1 MPHSP
6 FGSGDADDAAT
17 SAATHPP
24 SADDASGG
32 TGESPAPAL
41 LTDLYQLTML
51 QAYLE
56 RGMEEPA
63 VFEFFVRQLP
73 ERRNFLIAAGLEQL
87 LEYLET
93 LRFEPRDLGWLEST
107 GRFAP
112 GFIRRLARL
121 RFTGDVDAV
130 PEGTV
135 CFADQPIVRV
145 TAPLPEAQF
154 IESRLINLLHF
165 ETLIASKAARCVLAA
180 GGRPL
185 VDFGLRRAHGA
196 EAGALAARAAYLAGF
211 HGTATV
217 EAGRRFGIP
226 LSGTMAHSFVQAHR
240 SQIDAFRH
248 FVDCFPDDNTLLIDT
263 FDTLQG
269 ARTVV
274 TLAQQLR
281 PSGKRIRAVR
291 IDSGDLAQASRDV
304 RAILDQG
311 GCGDVGIFVSGNLDE
326 SAIADLVARRAP
338 VDGFG
343 VGTRLDVSA
352 DAPALDCVYKLQE
365 YAGRAT
371 RKRSAGKATWPG
383 RKQIERH
390 RDAQGVLARD
400 AIVLEEEPRR
410 GERLLMP
417 VMRGGRRVGPPP
429 TLAVARGHAQRELAS
444 LPPRLRSLD
453 PGEAIPVEISSGIR
467 ALARTIDGE

>member
-1 MPHSP
+1 MRPETDPPSR
-6 FGSGDADDAAT
+6 DDAT
-17 SAATHPP
+17 
-24 SADDASGG
+24 GG
-32 TGESPAPAL
+32 AGESPAPTL
-41 LTDLYQLTML
+41 LTDLYQPTML

-56 RGMEEPA
+56 RGMEAPA

-73 ERRNFLIAAGLEQL
+73 ERRSFLIAAGLEQL
-87 LEYLET
+87 LDYLET
-93 LRFEPRDLGWLEST
+93 LRFSPRELGWMEST
-107 GRFAP
+107 ARFSP
-112 GFIRRLARL
+112 DFLRRLERF
-121 RFTGDVDAV
+121 RFTGDVDAI

-135 CFADQPIVRV
+135 CFAEQPIVRI

-180 GGRPL
+180 GGRTL

-226 LSGTMAHSFVQAHR
+226 LFGTMAHSFVQAHR
-240 SQIDAFRH
+240 SELDAFRH
-248 FVDCFPDDNTLLIDT
+248 FVDCFPGDNTLLIDT
-263 FDTLQG
+263 YDTLQG

-274 TLAQQLR
+274 ALAQELR
-281 PSGKRIRAVR
+281 PSGKRLRAVR
-291 IDSGDLAQASRDV
+291 IDSGDLAQAARDV

-326 SAIADLVARRAP
+326 SAIADLVVRRVP

-352 DAPALDCVYKLQE
+352 DAPTLDVVYKLQE

-383 RKQIERH
+383 RKQVERH
-390 RDAQGVLARD
+390 RDAQGVMTGD
-400 AIVLEEEPRR
+400 AVVLEEEPHC
-410 GERLLMP
+410 GERLLRP
-417 VMRGGRRVGPPP
+417 VMRSGRRVAPSP
-429 TLAVARGHAQRELAS
+429 TLTVAREHARRELAS
-444 LPPRLRSLD
+444 LPPPLRSLESRAAFTVD
-453 PGEAIPVEISSGIR
+453 ISSRIR
-467 ALARTIDGE
+467 ELAVAVDTA

>member
-1 MPHSP
+1 MRPETDPPSR
-6 FGSGDADDAAT
+6 DDAT
-17 SAATHPP
+17 
-24 SADDASGG
+24 GG
-32 TGESPAPAL
+32 AGESPAPTL

-56 RGMEEPA
+56 RGMEAPA

-73 ERRNFLIAAGLEQL
+73 ERRSFLIAAGLEQL
-87 LEYLET
+87 LDYLET
-93 LRFEPRDLGWLEST
+93 LRFSPRELGWMEST
-107 GRFAP
+107 ARFSP
-112 GFIRRLARL
+112 DFLRRLERF
-121 RFTGDVDAV
+121 RFTGDVDAI

-135 CFADQPIVRV
+135 CFAEQPIVRI

-180 GGRPL
+180 GGRTL

-226 LSGTMAHSFVQAHR
+226 LFGTMAHSFVQAHR
-240 SQIDAFRH
+240 SELDAFRH
-248 FVDCFPDDNTLLIDT
+248 FVDCFPGDNTLLIDT
-263 FDTLQG
+263 YDTLQG

-274 TLAQQLR
+274 ALAQELR
-281 PSGKRIRAVR
+281 PSGKRLRAVR
-291 IDSGDLAQASRDV
+291 IDSGDLAQAARDV

-326 SAIADLVARRAP
+326 SAIADLVVRRVP

-352 DAPALDCVYKLQE
+352 DAPTLDVVYKLQE

-383 RKQIERH
+383 RKQVERH
-390 RDAQGVLARD
+390 RDAQGVMTGD
-400 AIVLEEEPRR
+400 AVVLEEEPRC
-410 GERLLMP
+410 GERLLRP
-417 VMRGGRRVGPPP
+417 VMRSGRRVAPSP
-429 TLAVARGHAQRELAS
+429 TLTVAREHARRELAS
-444 LPPRLRSLD
+444 LPPPLRSLESRAAFTVD
-453 PGEAIPVEISSGIR
+453 ISSRIR
-467 ALARTIDGE
+467 ELAVAVDTA

>member
-1 MPHSP
+1 MRPETDPPSR
-6 FGSGDADDAAT
+6 DDAT
-17 SAATHPP
+17 
-24 SADDASGG
+24 GG
-32 TGESPAPAL
+32 AGESPAPPL

-56 RGMEEPA
+56 RGMEAPA

-73 ERRNFLIAAGLEQL
+73 ERRSFLIAAGLEQL
-87 LEYLET
+87 LDYLET
-93 LRFEPRDLGWLEST
+93 LRFSPRELAWLEST
-107 GRFAP
+107 ARFSPDFLGRLERF
-112 GFIRRLARL
+112 
-121 RFTGDVDAV
+121 RFTGDVDAI

-135 CFADQPIVRV
+135 CFAEQPIVRI

-180 GGRPL
+180 GGRTL

-226 LSGTMAHSFVQAHR
+226 LFGTMAHSFVQAHR
-240 SQIDAFRH
+240 SELDAFRH
-248 FVDCFPDDNTLLIDT
+248 FVDCFPGDNTLLIDT
-263 FDTLQG
+263 YDTLQG

-274 TLAQQLR
+274 ALAQELR
-281 PSGKRIRAVR
+281 PSGKRLRAVR
-291 IDSGDLAQASRDV
+291 IDSGDLAQAARDV

-326 SAIADLVARRAP
+326 SAIADLVTRGVP

-352 DAPALDCVYKLQE
+352 DAPTLDVVYKLQE

-390 RDAQGVLARD
+390 RDAQGVMTGD
-400 AIVLEEEPRR
+400 AVVLEEEPRC
-410 GERLLMP
+410 GERLLRP
-417 VMRGGRRVGPPP
+417 VMRSGRRVAPSP
-429 TLAVARGHAQRELAS
+429 TLTVAREHARRELAS
-444 LPPRLRSLD
+444 LPPPLRSLESRAAFTVD
-453 PGEAIPVEISSGIR
+453 ISSRIR
-467 ALARTIDGE
+467 ELAVAVDTA

>member
-1 MPHSP
+1 MRPETDPPSR
-6 FGSGDADDAAT
+6 DDAT
-17 SAATHPP
+17 
-24 SADDASGG
+24 GG
-32 TGESPAPAL
+32 AGESPAPTL

-56 RGMEEPA
+56 RGMEAPA

-73 ERRNFLIAAGLEQL
+73 ERRSFLIAAGLEQL
-87 LEYLET
+87 LDYLET
-93 LRFEPRDLGWLEST
+93 LRFSPRELGWMEST
-107 GRFAP
+107 ARFSP
-112 GFIRRLARL
+112 DFLRRLERF
-121 RFTGDVDAV
+121 RFTGDVDAI

-135 CFADQPIVRV
+135 CFAEQPIVRI

-180 GGRPL
+180 GGRTL

-226 LSGTMAHSFVQAHR
+226 LFGTMAHSFVQAHR
-240 SQIDAFRH
+240 SELDAFRH
-248 FVDCFPDDNTLLIDT
+248 FVDCFPGDNTLLIDT
-263 FDTLQG
+263 YDTLQG

-274 TLAQQLR
+274 ALAQELR
-281 PSGKRIRAVR
+281 PSGKRLRAVR
-291 IDSGDLAQASRDV
+291 IDSGDLAQAARDV

-326 SAIADLVARRAP
+326 SAIADLVVRRVP

-352 DAPALDCVYKLQE
+352 DAPTLDVVYKLQE

-383 RKQIERH
+383 RKQVERH
-390 RDAQGVLARD
+390 RDAQGVMTGD
-400 AIVLEEEPRR
+400 AVVLEEEPHC
-410 GERLLMP
+410 GERLLRP
-417 VMRGGRRVGPPP
+417 VMRSGRRVAPSP
-429 TLAVARGHAQRELAS
+429 TLTVAREHARRELAS
-444 LPPRLRSLD
+444 LPPPLRSLESRAAFTVD
-453 PGEAIPVEISSGIR
+453 ISSRIR
-467 ALARTIDGE
+467 ELAVAVDTA